1 MLSMT
6 PLVVRPEY
14 SITTVSCRGEH
25 PDWSQESVRTDH
37 RIVLVRSGRFRRR
50 ADGVATCVD
59 RTLGYIGMPAE
70 VERFG
75 HPCGD
80 DTCTSIHIGRSL
92 WESLAVGATA
102 SRRRALYIDA
112 RLDLA
117 HRRLL
122 ACAADGDL
130 DYAVAERLLH
140 LTAEAVSRV
149 MTGVAPAAGGPRA
162 DHAMVAAACEAIG
175 ADHPAAGGL
184 LPLAALLSV
193 SPYRL
198 SRAFG
203 RHLGVS
209 LTQFRNRVRVG
220 KALDAIEAGEEKL
233 GMLAARLGFAD
244 QAHLTRT
251 IKQHCGQTPSALRR
265 ILNRAD

>member
-1 MLSMT
+1 MLSAT
-6 PLVVRPEY
+6 PIAVRPEFTV
-14 SITTVSCRGEH
+14 TTVACRGEH
-25 PDWSQESVRTDH
+25 SGWSGESARDDH

-50 ADGVATCVD
+50 ADGVVGCVD
-59 RTLGYIGMPAE
+59 PAVGYIGMPGQ
-70 VERFG
+70 VERFS

-92 WESLAVGATA
+92 WESLAPNA
-102 SRRRALYIDA
+102 SGSWLGTLYVDA

-122 ACAADGDL
+122 ASVADGDV

-140 LTAEAVSRV
+140 LSAAAMSRV
-149 MTGVAPAAGGPRA
+149 MAGAVPAGGNSRA

-175 ADHPAAGGL
+175 AGHPAADGL
-184 LPLAALLSV
+184 FPLAALLSV

-203 RHLGVS
+203 RQLGVP
-209 LTQFRNRVRVG
+209 LTRYRNRVRVG
-220 KALDAIEAGEEKL
+220 HALDAIEAGEEKL
-233 GMLAARLGFAD
+233 GALAARLGFAD

-251 IKQHCGQTPSALRR
+251 IRQHCGHTPSALRH